1 MATLIV
7 SYPTH
12 AGARFDAAYYTA
24 THIPLVERLWTP
36 HGFTGAEVLFPAGE
50 QPWKASVLLRFSSQ
64 AAIDAALWRNA
75 HIDRSSRLCF
85 KTLTSLDSLIVCCV
99 CTVPNCVLSAQH
111 SVWPTGAIAW
121 RASKLSSHIFALLS
135 PSNTGPNNL
144 Q

>member
-64 AAIDAALWRNA
+64 AAIDAALA
-75 HIDRSSRLCF
+75 SPD
-85 KTLTSLDSLIVCCV
+85 T
-99 CTVPNCVLSAQH
+99 PQVLGDVANF
-111 SVWPTGAIAW
+111 TDIAPVIY
-121 RASKLSSHIFALLS
+121 RAAD
-135 PSNTGPNNL
+135 
-144 Q
+144 